1 MKADKSGER
10 DERLKAVTGQV
21 LVKTRQK
28 GRKGQLHTVSV
39 DVSQGYEARISQVLY
54 GKAKPTTYPI
64 VSVGVVR
71 KGLPLGSIRH
81 VSQSL
86 KMEEGEL
93 LPILGISPRTLQRRR
108 QAHKHLDLIESDR
121 LYRLAKIQARAA
133 EVFDDED
140 IAVDWLKA
148 QNRALGD
155 RPINLLDTEAGTD
168 MVERVL
174 TRIEH
179 GVYS

>member
-1 MKADKSGER
+1 MKADKGSEGKKQ
-10 DERLKAVTGQV
+10 LTGRV
-21 LVKTRQK
+21 LVKTHQK
-28 GRKGQLHTVSV
+28 GHKGQLHTVV
-39 DVSQGYEARISQVLY
+39 MDAGQGHEMRISQVLY
-54 GKAKPTTYPI
+54 GKVTPPAQ
-64 VSVGVVR
+64 VVGVGTVR

-86 KMEEGEL
+86 KLEEGEL
-93 LPILGISPRTLQRRR
+93 LHIIGISPRTLQRRR

-121 LYRLAKIQARAA
+121 LYRLAKIQARAV
-133 EVFDDED
+133 EVFNDEE

-148 QNRALGD
+148 PNRALGEK
-155 RPINLLDTEAGTD
+155 PLNLLDTEAGTD

-174 TRIEH
+174 TRIEQ